1 MLNSINYSLEIL
13 FIASRQVRRHED
25 QRVRREEARRG
36 AEAHPRGEHRRL
48 PGPLTHWKHLMI
60 LSDLFISFN
69 LNVYEPGLLHF
80 LLTKW

>member
-48 PGPLTHWKHLMI
+48 PGPLTH
-60 LSDLFISFN
+60 
-69 LNVYEPGLLHF
+69 
-80 LLTKW
+80 